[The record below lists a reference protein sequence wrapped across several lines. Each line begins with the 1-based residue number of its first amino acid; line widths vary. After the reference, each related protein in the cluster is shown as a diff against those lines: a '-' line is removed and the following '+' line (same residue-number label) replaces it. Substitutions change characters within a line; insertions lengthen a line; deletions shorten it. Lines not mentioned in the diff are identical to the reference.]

1 LGGEMMKENEKYK
14 VMIHCN
20 QCGERFILKG
30 RMKKGKLETGF
41 KRCLCDNDTDFEIR
55 TEKL

>member
-1 LGGEMMKENEKYK
+1 MMSENEKY
-14 VMIHCN
+14 VVTINCN

-41 KRCLCDNDTDFEIR
+41 KRCLCNNDDDFQMER
-55 TEKL
+55 EKL